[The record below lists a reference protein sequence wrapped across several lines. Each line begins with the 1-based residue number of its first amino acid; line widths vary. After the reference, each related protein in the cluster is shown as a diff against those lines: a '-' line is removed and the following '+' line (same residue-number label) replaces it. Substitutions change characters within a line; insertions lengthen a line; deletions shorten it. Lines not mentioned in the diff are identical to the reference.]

1 MKDEVIEDIVND
13 VIKKLDDTPFG
24 ITDEELEIQEIVT
37 DEKGEENESAIE
49 Q

>member
-13 VIKKLDDTPFG
+13 VIKKLDDAPFG

-37 DEKGEENESAIE
+37 DEEGENDENTIE
-49 Q
+49 

>member
-13 VIKKLDDTPFG
+13 VIKKLDDSPFG

-37 DEKGEENESAIE
+37 DEKGEENESTIE
-49 Q
+49 

>member
-49 Q
+49 

>member
-37 DEKGEENESAIE
+37 DEEGENNENTIE
-49 Q
+49 

>member
-37 DEKGEENESAIE
+37 DEIGEENESTIE
-49 Q
+49 

>member
-13 VIKKLDDTPFG
+13 VIKKLDDAPFG
-24 ITDEELEIQEIVT
+24 ITDEELEHQEIIT
-37 DEKGEENESAIE
+37 NETGEENESSV

>member
-24 ITDEELEIQEIVT
+24 ITDE
-37 DEKGEENESAIE
+37 KGEENESAIE